1 MQWLPPNARAPRL
14 SPRPP
19 PRVPAGQCP
28 HGAARET
35 EATSSPASCFLGQRS
50 SCQTVLTLDLGKT
63 ILKPSFSPQSPRFT
77 VKRMP
82 VAQGLACEH
91 HPQRVHPGCELPPG
105 SPPHCVEPQRVS
117 QAGLRE
123 PQGRGDPGPRNFP
136 PVPHSPS
143 PPGPLKHGTKKS
155 MWPVGFGTAGRGR
168 VCLKGPAWVPLPELR
183 AGPSPLEGDVTSV
196 SPRVCGRRARAAQL
210 VRGTPV
216 LPKLPRAKAFREA
229 GCPWD
234 LAGSL
239 SLPGQLCPLSRP
251 ALRAQVPSRPLYLRQ
266 TFSAAVR
273 RGALA
278 SVQRRRRQPR
288 TRENLVP
295 HFRRCSASASGI
307 YGLWKPQDG
316 FVQQSGVFLPLTS
329 SPTGNVSPLLCCFFL
344 FLFLGLEIDQGAK
357 GAEKKNAL
365 RRCFLHLG
373 GGGTHV
379 SLDNSR

>member
-1 MQWLPPNARAPRL
+1 MCGLWGLEQQDGAGSVSRAPPGFPSL
-14 SPRPP
+14 SAELVLLPLREMSPPYPPESAGGGRARPSWYGEHLSFP
-19 PRVPAGQCP
+19 SSRGRRRFEKQGVPGTSLEACP
-28 HGAARET
+28 
-35 EATSSPASCFLGQRS
+35 C
-50 SCQTVLTLDLGKT
+50 
-63 ILKPSFSPQSPRFT
+63 
-77 VKRMP
+77 
-82 VAQGLACEH
+82 
-91 HPQRVHPGCELPPG
+91 PG
-105 SPPHCVEPQRVS
+105 SSVHC
-117 QAGLRE
+117 
-123 PQGRGDPGPRNFP
+123 
-136 PVPHSPS
+136 PV
-143 PPGPLKHGTKKS
+143 
-155 MWPVGFGTAGRGR
+155 
-168 VCLKGPAWVPLPELR
+168 
-183 AGPSPLEGDVTSV
+183 
-196 SPRVCGRRARAAQL
+196 
-210 VRGTPV
+210 
-216 LPKLPRAKAFREA
+216 
-229 GCPWD
+229 
-234 LAGSL
+234 
-239 SLPGQLCPLSRP
+239 P

>member
-1 MQWLPPNARAPRL
+1 MNITPRGYIRGANCPRGRL
-14 SPRPP
+14 RTAWSPAACPRPGFESPRGEGTQA
-19 PRVPAGQCP
+19 RV
-28 HGAARET
+28 
-35 EATSSPASCFLGQRS
+35 TSLQFLTPLRHPDLS
-50 SCQTVLTLDLGKT
+50 SMEQ
-63 ILKPSFSPQSPRFT
+63 
-77 VKRMP
+77 
-82 VAQGLACEH
+82 
-91 HPQRVHPGCELPPG
+91 
-105 SPPHCVEPQRVS
+105 
-117 QAGLRE
+117 
-123 PQGRGDPGPRNFP
+123 
-136 PVPHSPS
+136 
-143 PPGPLKHGTKKS
+143 KS
-155 MWPVGFGTAGRGR
+155 VWPVGFGTAGRGR
-168 VCLKGPAWVPLPELR
+168 VCLKGPAWVPLPERR

-278 SVQRRRRQPR
+278 RVQRRRRQPR

-373 GGGTHV
+373 GGDTCFT
-379 SLDNSR
+379 